1 MDYKQGVSK
10 ERKTPGADKSRSFNA
25 PMSVFNVMNAV
36 LGSGILGLANAVANI
51 GVVLFT
57 LVLFTKY

>member
-1 MDYKQGVSK
+1 MEYKQGVSQK
-10 ERKTPGADKSRSFNA
+10 RKTSGAEKSRTFNA

-51 GVVLFT
+51 GVVLST
-57 LVLFTKY
+57 LVLF